1 MTLQVVTLLPGI
13 TSLSQLRCHLPW
25 WHLPWSSQFINPLL
39 QASWITFIY
48 FHLYTDICWFSQ
60 LDHEFLLGKNYV
72 YLTHPQTPS
81 TMPKKKYFT
90 NWYWIEISKFTER
103 DGGRGWHQAHLFLE
117 TTTPDSYQWNPHRLI
132 ILNHKTVTPSYRQ
145 ACEG

>member
-13 TSLSQLRCHLPW
+13 TPLSQLRCHLLFDTFPDP
-25 WHLPWSSQFINPLL
+25 LSLLILL

-90 NWYWIEISKFTER
+90 N
-103 DGGRGWHQAHLFLE
+103 
-117 TTTPDSYQWNPHRLI
+117 
-132 ILNHKTVTPSYRQ
+132 
-145 ACEG
+145 